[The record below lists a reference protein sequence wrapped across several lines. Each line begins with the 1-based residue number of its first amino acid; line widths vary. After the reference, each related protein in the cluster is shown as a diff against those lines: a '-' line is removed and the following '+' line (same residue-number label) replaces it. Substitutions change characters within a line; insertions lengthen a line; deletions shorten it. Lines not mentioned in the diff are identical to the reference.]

1 MARMLVIDDEGS
13 IRKLLYT
20 VLKRKG
26 HEVLVAE
33 NGQKGIDIFGLVRP
47 LITILDLHMPDHDGM
62 EVLNRLRAID
72 PEACVIILTGQGT
85 EEEEAKAF
93 TLGATNFLR
102 KGFSLFQ
109 LGEALRRT
117 MVRITNDPVLQRLPD
132 RQTDRGVGVDAR
144 EQGDYDVAHTCH
156 RR

>member
-33 NGQKGIDIFGLVRP
+33 NGQKGIDIFGRTRP
-47 LITILDLHMPDHDGM
+47 LITILDLHMPDLNGL
-62 EVLNRLRAID
+62 EVLSRLRAID
-72 PEACVIILTGQGT
+72 SQACVIILTGQGT
-85 EEEEAKAF
+85 EKEEAKAF

-102 KGFSLFQ
+102 KGLSLFE

-117 MVRITNDPVLQRLPD
+117 MAGMTNDPVLQRRPD
-132 RQTDRGVGVDAR
+132 RKTDNEDGAGAR
-144 EQGDYDVAHTCH
+144 KQGDYDVAHTCH